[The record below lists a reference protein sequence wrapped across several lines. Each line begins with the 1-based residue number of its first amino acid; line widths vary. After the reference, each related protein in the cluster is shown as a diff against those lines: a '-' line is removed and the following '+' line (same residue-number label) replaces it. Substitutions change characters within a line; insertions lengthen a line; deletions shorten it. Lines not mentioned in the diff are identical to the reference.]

1 MKLPEGKTRL
11 DLIKQGLSESG
22 GIAKRGRMLVSI
34 DRLRED
40 PRNERRT
47 FRNMEG
53 LIASVKAVGLIE
65 AITVTPDNDKDGT
78 AAYRIVT
85 GHRRYRAAKSAGLET
100 VEVLI
105 RDPENEATRRVKSIV
120 SNVQRED
127 IGPVEMAEA
136 LQSLLDEDKSITSQ
150 DELAK
155 AIGKDKSWVS
165 GMLSILSLPADLQRR
180 VGTSQLSVSY
190 ESMIRIARL
199 KDSQQQKELVEAVL
213 DGASHREIRQRIDVM
228 KGKRSAQDKGGA
240 SAPKPKRVYRTEHQA
255 TVIVQ
260 STGKSLTAQRCVAAL
275 REALL
280 QASKQ
285 VADEQ

>member
-11 DLIKQGLSESG
+11 DLIKQGLGVGG

-65 AITVTPDNDKDGT
+65 AITVTPDTDKDGT
-78 AAYRIVT
+78 PAYRIVT
-85 GHRRYRAAKSAGLET
+85 GHRRYRAAKAAKLET

-105 RDPENEATRRVKSIV
+105 RDPEDEPTRRVKSIV

-127 IGPVEMAEA
+127 IGPVEMAEG

-165 GMLSILSLPADLQRR
+165 GMLRILSLPSELQRK
-180 VGTSQLSVSY
+180 VGTSQQSVPY

-199 KDSQQQKELVEAVL
+199 DDPSQQRELVEAAL
-213 DGASHREIRQRIDVM
+213 GGATHRQIRERIDQF
-228 KGKRSAQDKGGA
+228 KGKPTKTPPERENN
-240 SAPKPKRVYRTEHQA
+240 PKPKRVYHTDQDV
-255 TVIVQ
+255 TIIVQ
-260 STGKSLTAQRCVAAL
+260 SENYRLTHDRVVTALEQAL
-275 REALL
+275 R
-280 QASKQ
+280 QARK
-285 VADEQ
+285 AA